1 MPIKWSALKVKE
13 AADMVEDFL
22 TKAAEPLECA
32 RNVAREALK
41 IDNLPQ
47 YIESEINSI
56 LGELE
61 RVTGGEV
68 TRTNYD
74 YETKTSHKSI
84 EHVEGSIK
92 RTIQRL
98 RDSIPTD
105 AVKSAEIA
113 EKYGSTLSLV

>member
-1 MPIKWSALKVKE
+1 MPIKWNAKMVKE

-22 TKAAEPLECA
+22 NQAAEPLECA

-41 IDNLPQ
+41 INNLPQ

-74 YETKTSHKSI
+74 YETKTHTKSV

-92 RTIQRL
+92 RCIQRL
-98 RDSIPTD
+98 RDSIPTN

-113 EKYGSTLSLV
+113 EKYGSTRALV

>member
-22 TKAAEPLECA
+22 TQAAEPLECA

-68 TRTNYD
+68 TLTNYD
-74 YETKTSHKSI
+74 YETKTHVKSV

-92 RTIQRL
+92 RCIQRL

-113 EKYGSTLSLV
+113 EKYGSTQAFF